1 MSGQSFSNRIGIAMK
16 VILYIATSLDGFI
29 ARPDGDVDW
38 LSMVDQP
45 GEDYGYYQFY
55 ESVDALVM
63 GRKTYEIPAGV
74 EEWPYP
80 GKQSFVFTHRDIKT
94 SRDDVTFV
102 SDPVEQVMEQMC
114 DQGFQNVWL
123 VGGGELIRSF
133 LAHNLIDE
141 HIISVIPILLG
152 EGIPLF
158 PPPCPEQKLELV
170 GSSQYKSGLIEA
182 HYRHITA
189 E

>member
-1 MSGQSFSNRIGIAMK
+1 MN
-16 VILYIATSLDGFI
+16 VVLYIAASLDGFI

-38 LSMVDQP
+38 LSVVDRP
-45 GEDYGYYQFY
+45 GEDYSYYQFY
-55 ESVDALVM
+55 NSVDALVM

-80 GKQSFVFTHRDIKT
+80 GKPSFVFTHQDLET

-102 SDPVEQVMEQMC
+102 SDPVEQVMANVRK
-114 DQGFQNVWL
+114 QGFQNVWL

-141 HIISVIPILLG
+141 HIISVIPIILG

-158 PPPCPEQKLELV
+158 PPPSPEQQLDLV
-170 GSSQYKSGLIEA
+170 GSRQYESGLIEA
-182 HYRHITA
+182 HYKSIATR
-189 E
+189 